1 MATYGSDDVG
11 FILVGG
17 YNVIGV
23 TTQIEETRAA
33 LTEDITVLGD
43 AWEQTGAT
51 GIKRYELTQEG
62 FYDDAADSVN
72 AALVASH
79 GVARVIAFGYEGNTA
94 GAAFVGVAGP
104 LQASY
109 ERTVKVNEFHKASAE
124 YRAAGAIQDGV
135 IVHALGERTTASG
148 NTQAGSVDSGASSA
162 NGGAVYVQVAALNL
176 DGGTGLS
183 LTIQHSADNTTFAT
197 LATAASVTA
206 APDAERIVV
215 AGTINRYLAVAW
227 SFTGSAGAARSAT
240 FMVGV
245 ARD

>member
-1 MATYGSDDVG
+1 MTKFGSDDVG
-11 FILVGG
+11 FILIDG
-17 YNVIGV
+17 YSVIGA
-23 TTQIEETRAA
+23 TTQLEETRQA
-33 LTEDITVLGD
+33 LTEDVTVLGEG
-43 AWEQTGAT
+43 WESTGAT

-79 GVARVIAFGYEGNTA
+79 GAARVIAFGYEGNAA

-109 ERTVKVNEFHKASAE
+109 ERTVKVNEFHKATAE
-124 YRAAGAIQDGV
+124 YQAAGAIQDGV

-148 NTQAGSVDSGASSA
+148 NTQAGSVDAGASSA
-162 NGGAVYVQVAALNL
+162 NGGAVYVQVAALDL

-183 LTIQHSADNTTFAT
+183 LTIQHSADDTTFAT

-227 SFTGSAGAARSAT
+227 AFTGSAGSARAAT